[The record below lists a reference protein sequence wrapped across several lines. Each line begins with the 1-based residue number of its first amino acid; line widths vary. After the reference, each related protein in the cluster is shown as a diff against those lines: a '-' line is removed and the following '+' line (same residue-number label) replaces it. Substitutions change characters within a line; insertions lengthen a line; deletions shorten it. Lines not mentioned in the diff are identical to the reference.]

1 MWVPL
6 HGAAVVSCLR
16 PRAVAAAAFGA
27 AERAGRDTG
36 KTKHGQDAGDG
47 CSGEVSPKVSTL
59 STSTGTRARART
71 QTRSRVSTLPPA
83 RGGAGST
90 LCKRW
95 QQQRDKQF
103 EDRPWSCAPHS
114 AEGASAR
121 GHAPHGRGSAAR
133 VHSTAREQRMS
144 SP

>member
-59 STSTGTRARART
+59 STSTGMRARAHADT
-71 QTRSRVSTLPPA
+71 QSGLNVATSPRRCRLDLVQAL
-83 RGGAGST
+83 
-90 LCKRW
+90 
-95 QQQRDKQF
+95 
-103 EDRPWSCAPHS
+103 
-114 AEGASAR
+114 
-121 GHAPHGRGSAAR
+121 AA
-133 VHSTAREQRMS
+133 TAR
-144 SP
+144 